1 MDKITHNRL
10 EVLILQSK
18 NMTSDSKLNEFAIT
32 WRNFLDELSPTDKEI
47 AIEAYFKGIHDTL
60 DLIEQDVKEVSKNG
74 SEKDRQDYAKG
85 LSKMKELLK
94 PNKNTIAV

>member
-32 WRNFLDELSPTDKEI
+32 WRNFLDELAPTDKEI

-85 LSKMKELLK
+85 LGKMKELLK
-94 PNKNTIAV
+94 PKPDTVAI